1 MVPEKPKTM
10 SDARTHILAEIRRN
24 KPAPTP
30 LPDLPHYAHNPEELE
45 SRFCVTL
52 NLIGA
57 DFIRMEAL
65 GDPLTWLQ
73 ERYGEHARMAVCDPD
88 FGSGNVDAQKDTP
101 LETLNLLDVAV
112 IPGRFGVAENGAVW
126 IEESWLPRRVLPY
139 IAQHL
144 VLTIS
149 AQDIVGDLHAAYR
162 RIDQIQG
169 GFGAFIAGPS
179 KTADIE
185 QALVKGA
192 QGPRTAVVVL
202 KGARE

>member
-1 MVPEKPKTM
+1 M

-24 KPAPTP
+24 KPAPMP
-30 LPDLPHYAHNPEELE
+30 LPDLPLYTHDPEELE

-65 GDPLTWLQ
+65 GDPAVWLQ
-73 ERYGEHARMAVCDPD
+73 NRYGAQARIAVCDSD
-88 FGSGNVDAQKDTP
+88 FGSGNVEVRKDTP
-101 LETLNLLDVAV
+101 LETLNSLDVAV
-112 IPGRFGVAENGAVW
+112 IPGRFGIAENGAVW
-126 IEESWLPRRVLPY
+126 VEGGLLPQRVLPY

-144 VLTIS
+144 VLTLFAS
-149 AQDIVGDLHAAYR
+149 DIVGDLHAAYR
-162 RIDQIQG
+162 RIGQIQG

-185 QALVKGA
+185 QALVRGA
-192 QGPRTAVVVL
+192 QGPRTAIVVL
-202 KGARE
+202 KGAME